1 MRCHVL
7 YFDGRSINIKHIMDD
22 FELKQ
27 FLHFVNKFDRF
38 DAIKYWL
45 NDQSLTNTF
54 ILAND
59 TVIIRGS

>member
-1 MRCHVL
+1 
-7 YFDGRSINIKHIMDD
+7 MDD